1 MATVNVTDST
11 FDAEVVKSEIPVVV
25 DFWAE
30 WCGPCKVI
38 GPKLEELAAE
48 YEGKIKVAKINVDEN
63 PALPSQLGV
72 RSIPT
77 LFMFKD
83 GEVISNR
90 VGDAPKSALADWIQS
105 AI

>member
-90 VGDAPKSALADWIQS
+90 VGDAPKSALADWIKS